1 MARTSKDQVL
11 QTKRVYLPPEEADGQ
26 RILVD
31 RLWPRGLS
39 KDKAQVGLWLKDVA
53 PSDALRKWFH
63 HETANWEE
71 SAAATKP
78 SLPKIRRS
86 QSYARRWR
94 PGRARC
100 SMGPRTLATIR
111 RSCWPSGW
119 HAAADAVSHPPEA
132 CVRP

>member
-71 SAAATKP
+71 FRRRYEAELAQNPAVAELREAVAARP
-78 SLPKIRRS
+78 STLLYGAKDVGHN
-86 QSYARRWR
+86 QAVVLAEWLARR
-94 PGRARC
+94 G
-100 SMGPRTLATIR
+100 
-111 RSCWPSGW
+111 
-119 HAAADAVSHPPEA
+119 
-132 CVRP
+132 